1 MAIDSAG
8 AVSNVGVASFSIIAA
23 PGPDPAPNTAPVA
36 VNDSV
41 AQVIPG
47 SNPSVNVLAN
57 DRDAE
62 DGIPALIDL
71 DPASPGIQS
80 TFTNA
85 DGTFTA
91 AGGVVTFVPFNPAFT
106 GSTSLN
112 YVAIDSA
119 GAVSNVAVVNFI
131 FSGEVTNNGALIMIT
146 NPTPPLFPPFQGR
159 ETYPLMKVWRQPA
172 IFA

>member
-1 MAIDSAG
+1 M
-8 AVSNVGVASFSIIAA
+8 
-23 PGPDPAPNTAPVA
+23 PKTACQ
-36 VNDSV
+36 S
-41 AQVIPG
+41 
-47 SNPSVNVLAN
+47 
-57 DRDAE
+57 
-62 DGIPALIDL
+62 LIDL

-131 FSGEVTNNGALIMIT
+131 FSGEVTDNGSLIMIT
-146 NPTPPLFPPFQGR
+146 NPTPPLFPPFQGG
-159 ETYPLMKVWRQPA
+159 ETYPAHKVWRQPA
-172 IFA
+172 IYA